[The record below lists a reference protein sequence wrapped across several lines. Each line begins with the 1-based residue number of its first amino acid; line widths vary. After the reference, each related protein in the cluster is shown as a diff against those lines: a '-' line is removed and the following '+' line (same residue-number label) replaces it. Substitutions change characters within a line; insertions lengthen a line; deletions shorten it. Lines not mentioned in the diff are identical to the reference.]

1 LRDPEEVVMIGRL
14 YEVVIDC
21 PEPASLA
28 RFYSEL
34 IGYEVKY
41 QDDDWVTLAAGDG
54 VRVAFQRVADHR
66 PPDWP
71 DPAHPQQLHLDVF
84 VADLDEADR
93 RVLALGGRRLREDDR
108 SRVYADPAGHPFCVS
123 LDDPSAP

>member
-1 LRDPEEVVMIGRL
+1 MIGRL